1 LPTAHQRFLRCIFG
15 LGYAHQGR
23 RYPQHRREMP
33 GYQGLKSF
41 LVLARL
47 HWLHLWSLKLHDA
60 TRFLADCSPRLWLL
74 EKTLHL

>member
-1 LPTAHQRFLRCIFG
+1 
-15 LGYAHQGR
+15 
-23 RYPQHRREMP
+23 MP